1 MAFRVP
7 ARRVDQSALK
17 VNQAFVLGLLALGLV
32 LDSLPMIAIVAVVL
46 LVGTASPD
54 LALFHIFYR
63 DALRPARIVKP
74 RVIIDNPEPHHFAQ
88 GFGGTLVTLG
98 LIARML
104 DYDILGAALI
114 ALVALL
120 ALTYLAFNFC
130 GGCFIYYQLNRLG
143 VPGFRVSPIRVRQ

>member
-1 MAFRVP
+1 MAFKVP

-17 VNQAFVLGLLALGLV
+17 VNQAFVLVLLALGLV
-32 LDSLPMIAIVAVVL
+32 LNSLPMIGIVALVL

-63 DALRPARIVKP
+63 DGLRPARIVKP
-74 RVIIDNPEPHHFAQ
+74 HVIIDNPEPHSFAQ

-98 LIARML
+98 LIAQML
-104 DYDILGAALI
+104 DYNLLGVALI
-114 ALVALL
+114 GFVALL
-120 ALTYLAFNFC
+120 ALTYLLLNFC

-143 VPGFRVSPIRVRQ
+143 IPGFRHSPIRVRQ